1 MRDNRPYKMIT
12 RLFAKVGNAPIFGGP
27 HNYYVTLNDIF
38 KAADYSFK
46 LILHDT
52 ECFGELR

>member
-1 MRDNRPYKMIT
+1 MSDNRPYKMIT

-38 KAADYSFK
+38 KAADYSFQTYPTRYGV
-46 LILHDT
+46 LW
-52 ECFGELR
+52 